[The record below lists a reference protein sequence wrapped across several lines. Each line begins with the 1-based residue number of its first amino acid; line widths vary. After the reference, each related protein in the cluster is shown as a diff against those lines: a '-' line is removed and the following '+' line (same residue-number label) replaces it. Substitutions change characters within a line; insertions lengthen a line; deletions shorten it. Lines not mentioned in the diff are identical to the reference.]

1 MSTSTAR
8 GGHLVV
14 EDLTVNYGLFR
25 ALDGVSVEVAPGSI
39 TGVIGPNGSGKT
51 TLINAVTGIQAA
63 AGAIRLDGQVLNHRS
78 VPLRARLGVAR
89 TFQAIRL
96 FESMSIIDNVMLGAH
111 RQMRAGLFESVLR
124 TPRSR
129 REIAR
134 QRSRA
139 EEVMSVFGTRLLPR
153 MHQLAANMS
162 YANRRRVE
170 ICRALMAEPTLLL
183 LDEPMA
189 GMNPHETQELTDQ
202 LPALQQ
208 LVPASIL
215 LVEHKMDVIDA
226 LCSHVYVL
234 DHGVCITQ
242 GDPRTV
248 QSDPAVVEAYLG
260 VE

>member
-1 MSTSTAR
+1 MATETLR
-8 GGHLVV
+8 GRLVV
-14 EDLTVNYGLFR
+14 QNICVNYGAFR
-25 ALDGVSVEVAPGSI
+25 ALDGVSIDVAPGSI

-51 TLINAVTGIQAA
+51 TLINAITGIQAA
-63 AGAIRLDGQVLNHRS
+63 SGTIRLDGQVLGRRS
-78 VPLRARLGVAR
+78 VPRRAELGVAR

-96 FESMSIIDNVMLGAH
+96 FQSMSILDNIMLGAH
-111 RQMRAGLFESVLR
+111 RLMRAGLFESVLR

-129 REIAR
+129 REIAQR
-134 QRSRA
+134 QARA
-139 EEVMSVFGTRLLPR
+139 EVLMSVFGPRLLPR
-153 MHQLAANMS
+153 MYQLAANLS

-170 ICRALMAEPTLLL
+170 ICRAFMAEPLLLL

-189 GMNPHETQELTDQ
+189 GMNPFETQELSEQ
-202 LPALQQ
+202 LPELQK
-208 LVPASIL
+208 LVPTSIL
-215 LVEHKMDVIDA
+215 LVEHKMDVINA

-234 DHGVCITQ
+234 DHGVCIIE